1 MTSPARTFSNP
12 VIGGFNPDPSVCRV
26 GDDYFLATSS
36 FEYFPVPIYHSRDLV
51 NWRQI
56 GNIVN
61 SESQLPFPDS
71 MPSSHGIWAPTLRHH
86 HGLSGEWWYLLI
98 AFEHP
103 PGAGDRCLFGFYPP
117 GRREPLIPRRY
128 PGPPTPAP

>member
-56 GNIVN
+56 GNIVD

-71 MPSSHGIWAPTLRHH
+71 MPSSHG
-86 HGLSGEWWYLLI
+86 S
-98 AFEHP
+98 
-103 PGAGDRCLFGFYPP
+103 
-117 GRREPLIPRRY
+117 GRRPCATTTAYGGVVVPADRLRAPARWRAIGAY
-128 PGPPTPAP
+128 PAGAYPASTRPGGGSR